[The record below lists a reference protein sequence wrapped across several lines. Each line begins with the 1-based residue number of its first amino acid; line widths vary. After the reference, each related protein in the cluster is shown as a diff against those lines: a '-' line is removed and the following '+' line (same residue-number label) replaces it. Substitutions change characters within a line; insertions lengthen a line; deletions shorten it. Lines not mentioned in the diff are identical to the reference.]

1 MAPISS
7 SSPIATSAPRGG
19 NALGFVG
26 RAATLIQAALIV
38 RRQRRA
44 LMALDDRMLA
54 DIGLSR
60 SQAYGEASRPLTD
73 LPQRM
78 F

>member
-1 MAPISS
+1 MTRFFAPSS
-7 SSPIATSAPRGG
+7 VGSNRGADT
-19 NALGFVG
+19 ALGLLG
-26 RAATLIQAALIV
+26 RAVTTVQAAFLV

-60 SQAYGEASRPLTD
+60 SQAYLEATRPMID
-73 LPQRM
+73 LPDRM
-78 F
+78 G